1 MFVGHFGVA
10 FAAKKAAPRTNLAT
24 AILAAQ
30 FLDVLW
36 PIFVLS
42 GFERVRIA
50 PGLMTVSAFDFLS
63 YPWTHSL
70 LMSIVWAAL
79 FGTVHYAF
87 RRDTRT
93 ALVLAAVVLSHWFL
107 DLATHRPDLQ
117 LAPGLPTRYGLGL
130 WNSRF
135 GTYVVELAIYFG
147 GIVLYLRTTRA
158 RDRIGRWGLIAYV
171 ALLFMLYIANLEGPP
186 PPDIRTGLIA
196 MLISMPPLLAW
207 AWWLDRHRIVADAN
221 GFQPQS
227 KQWRMMNS

>member
-10 FAAKKAAPRTNLAT
+10 FAAKKAAPRTSLAT

-42 GFERVRIA
+42 GFERVRIV
-50 PGLMTVSAFDFLS
+50 PGLMAVSAFDFLS

-70 LMSIVWAAL
+70 LMSILWAAL
-79 FGTVHYAF
+79 FGGIHYAF

-117 LAPGLPTRYGLGL
+117 LAPGLAAKYGLGL
-130 WNSRF
+130 WNSRI
-135 GTYVVELAIYFG
+135 GTYLVGLAIYFG
-147 GIVLYLRTTRA
+147 GIVLYLRATRA

-171 ALLFMLYIANLEGPP
+171 SLLFVLYIANLEGPP
-186 PPDIRTGLIA
+186 PPNIRAGLVT
-196 MLISMPPLLAW
+196 MLISMPLLLGW
-207 AWWLDRHRIVADAN
+207 AWWFDRHREVVAGANDASLRASN
-221 GFQPQS
+221 G
-227 KQWRMMNS
+227 RL